1 VYQLPKNM
9 LDSNINTFNKSIK
22 MVDLHTFTDNHQ

>member
-1 VYQLPKNM
+1 M